1 MNTALFVEATL
12 ETLVM
17 VGASS
22 LIAFLLGLP
31 LGILLFYTQAEHPLA
46 NASIYRLLNALV
58 NVGRSLPF
66 IILLIALL
74 PFTRWLVG
82 SSIGTLAAIVP
93 LSVAAIPFYA
103 RLAQTALLELPSGLL
118 ELAFTLNASPLQTLR
133 YILLPEA
140 RPSLIAG
147 FTLTLINCVGYSAMA
162 GAVGGGGLGSL
173 AIHYGYQRF
182 DVSVMIG
189 TVVILIVLVQLLQ
202 WLGDKAALHFS
213 QRI

>member
-1 MNTALFVEATL
+1 MNNVDFLKATL
-12 ETLVM
+12 ETLAM
-17 VGASS
+17 VGVSGI
-22 LIAFLLGLP
+22 IAFIVGLP
-31 LGILLFYTQAEHPLA
+31 LGVALLYTRKGYPLEQKA
-46 NASIYRLLNALV
+46 VNRLLNMLV

-82 SSIGTLAAIVP
+82 TSIGTLSAIVP

-103 RLAQTALLELPSGLL
+103 RLTETALLELSSGLL
-118 ELAFTLNASPLQTLR
+118 ELSASLNASNYQTLR
-133 YILLPEA
+133 FILLPEA
-140 RPSLIAG
+140 RPALIAG

-182 DVSVMIG
+182 DLMVMIF
-189 TVVILIVLVQLLQ
+189 TVVILIVMVQALQ
-202 WLGDKAALHFS
+202 WLGDRFVHHFS
-213 QRI
+213 QRL